1 VPRALSHAP
10 SERVAQGATE
20 SRHAEERDERE
31 HGYGY
36 GCGDDDQFETG
47 DRAAKAGRPASDHDA
62 DGHKERQRD
71 PAEQGRAPELER
83 GRSRVRRLEQQD
95 ANLRRA
101 LRSAGPNAAERIT
114 LEIEAVAVEL
124 REATTSLSITE
135 VTERPLRVT
144 PKVVRQTIDEMTG
157 ILEHAPLDTRVAWVR
172 DLFERIDVDS
182 RESRAV
188 AVWKA
193 ATDEGVNR
201 LDSVSEWLRR

>member
-1 VPRALSHAP
+1 ML
-10 SERVAQGATE
+10 
-20 SRHAEERDERE
+20 
-31 HGYGY
+31 
-36 GCGDDDQFETG
+36 
-47 DRAAKAGRPASDHDA
+47 
-62 DGHKERQRD
+62 
-71 PAEQGRAPELER
+71 
-83 GRSRVRRLEQQD
+83 
-95 ANLRRA
+95 RA

-144 PKVVRQTIDEMTG
+144 PKLVLQTIDEMTG

-182 RESRAV
+182 RESHAV

-193 ATDEGVNR
+193 VTDEGVNR